1 MKTSEKLDI
10 IRDITYRME
19 WSKEEIQDGKEYDKE
34 AMKKMKERNDFIDKL
49 MNMFMVEAVKL
60 LSKGDK

>member
-19 WSKEEIQDGKEYDKE
+19 WSREDIEDGKEYDKE
-34 AMKKMKERNDFIDKL
+34 AMKHIKDRNDFIDKL

-60 LSKGDK
+60 LSKGEK

>member
-34 AMKKMKERNDFIDKL
+34 AMKKMKETNDFIDKL